1 MIRCFLIGFLIAVSD
16 ILFFLYTAEYLFHN
30 IFTVC
35 KSSLLSLHRFTVVFF
50 KLLYLLN
57 VINYTTLCH

>member
-1 MIRCFLIGFLIAVSD
+1 MIRCFLIGFLIPVSY
-16 ILFFLYTAEYLFHN
+16 ILFLYTAEYLFHN

-35 KSSLLSLHRFTVVFF
+35 SSSLLSFHRFTVVSF

-57 VINYTTLCH
+57 VVNYITLCH